1 VFSKILALI
10 LTLSLMVR
18 VGSAA
23 QKVAGSAPHGTR
35 TDEVSATENVASRS
49 SSATEKSPEPLTGQE
64 AAALSARAEEPD
76 REVKGGALSNLHLTY
91 AVIALAA
98 IVLVLILK

>member
-1 VFSKILALI
+1 MYSKILALI
-10 LTLSLMVR
+10 LTLSLMAP

-23 QKVAGSAPHGTR
+23 ERIDRSTLP
-35 TDEVSATENVASRS
+35 ATESAAAPASG
-49 SSATEKSPEPLTGQE
+49 ATEKSPEPLTEQE
-64 AAALSARAEEPD
+64 AESLSTRAEEPD

-98 IVLVLILK
+98 IVLVLVLK

>member
-10 LTLSLMVR
+10 LTLNLVAP

-23 QKVAGSAPHGTR
+23 ERIDRSALP
-35 TDEVSATENVASRS
+35 ATENAAPPASG
-49 SSATEKSPEPLTGQE
+49 ATEKSPEPLTEQE
-64 AAALSARAEEPD
+64 AAELSARAEEPSQ
-76 REVKGGALSNLHLTY
+76 EVKGGALSNLHLTY

-98 IVLVLILK
+98 IVLVLVLK